1 MKDNFNESSVP
12 DQSGRTVF
20 VTGANTGIG
29 WDAARVLA
37 ARGARVL
44 LGCRSADKAA
54 VARQR
59 ILDIH
64 PSADVDTVALDLGSL
79 ASVRKAADQVLQE
92 SRLDVLVNNAGIM
105 MPPREQTADG
115 FESQFGVNHLG
126 HFALTGLLLPKLR
139 DQQGARVVTV
149 SSLAHR
155 AGKIHFD
162 DLNAEKHYGRQD
174 RYSLSKLANLLFTYE
189 LQRRLHAVGC
199 SAIALACHPG
209 GAETELS
216 RHLPKIFLR
225 LTPLFRLVMNTS
237 AEGALP
243 TLRAVVDPE
252 AKGGEYFGPAGFAE
266 FARGARQVRSN
277 VVSHDAALA
286 GRLWE
291 VSVEMTGVDYDF
303 GAAAAQRS

>member
-1 MKDNFNESSVP
+1 MKGNFDETSVP
-12 DQSGRTVF
+12 DQSGRTIF
-20 VTGANTGIG
+20 ITGANTGIG

-54 VARQR
+54 AARQR
-59 ILDIH
+59 ILDLL

-79 ASVRKAADQVLQE
+79 ASVREAAGQVLQE
-92 SRLDVLVNNAGIM
+92 PRLDVLVNNAGIM
-105 MPPREQTADG
+105 MPPRELTADG

-126 HFALTGLLLPKLR
+126 HFALTGLLLPRIKN
-139 DQQGARVVTV
+139 QHGARIVTV

-162 DLNAEKHYGRQD
+162 DLDAEKHYGRQD

-189 LQRRLHAVGC
+189 LQRRLQAAGC
-199 SAIALACHPG
+199 AAIAVACHPG
-209 GAETELS
+209 GADTELS
-216 RHLPKIFLR
+216 RHLPKIFVG
-225 LTPLFRLVMNTS
+225 LTPLFRLVMNSS

-243 TLRAVVDPE
+243 TLRAVVDAD
-252 AKGGEYFGPAGFAE
+252 AKGGEYYGPAGFGE

-277 VVSHDAALA
+277 AVSHDAALA
-286 GRLWE
+286 RRLWE
-291 VSVEMTGVDYDF
+291 VSAEMTGVDYGFD
-303 GAAAAQRS
+303 AAASQAG

>member
-54 VARQR
+54 AARRR

-105 MPPREQTADG
+105 MPPRELTADG

-126 HFALTGLLLPKLR
+126 HFALTGLLLPKLNG
-139 DQQGARVVTV
+139 QQGARVVTV

-155 AGKIHFD
+155 AGRIHFD

-199 SAIALACHPG
+199 PAIAVACHPG

-243 TLRAVVDPE
+243 TLRAVVDPD
-252 AKGGEYFGPAGFAE
+252 AKGGEYFGPAGFGE
-266 FARGARQVRSN
+266 LARGARQVRSN

-291 VSVEMTGVDYDF
+291 VSVGMTGVDYDF
-303 GAAAAQRS
+303 GGKAAQDG